1 MRSMNWAMKT
11 KLRRTAACV
20 LALLFAVLP
29 CSCARQEDT
38 FTISAELMSLL
49 WDVDYE
55 TFSAEPITEFAQQ
68 HFESGYLQHYLV

>member
-11 KLRRTAACV
+11 KLRRTAACM

-49 WDVDYE
+49 WDVD
-55 TFSAEPITEFAQQ
+55 
-68 HFESGYLQHYLV
+68 